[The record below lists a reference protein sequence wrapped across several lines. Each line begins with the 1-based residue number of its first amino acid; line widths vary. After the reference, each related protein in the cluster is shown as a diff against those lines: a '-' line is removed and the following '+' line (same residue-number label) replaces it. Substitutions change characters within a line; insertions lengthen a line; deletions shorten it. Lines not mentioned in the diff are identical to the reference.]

1 MRRCASNFCQNL
13 EEASELLAR
22 WTYAMRMHSA
32 YRAHVLKKSTSAQR
46 VAGALD
52 EWPAHAARMQRALD
66 AQPANGTGQMTVP
79 IKYDGVSCLP
89 SYRSREE
96 T

>member
-1 MRRCASNFCQNL
+1 MHSV
-13 EEASELLAR
+13 LLAR

-52 EWPAHAARMQRALD
+52 EWPAHEARTTRACSAHAARARRTA
-66 AQPANGTGQMTVP
+66 
-79 IKYDGVSCLP
+79 SERH
-89 SYRSREE
+89 RSDDCAYKMRRRVLLAVISK
-96 T
+96 